1 MLIKGIGA
9 MKKNEFRRREVLQ
22 YLVDEYIIH
31 KEAVSSK
38 LISSKYLPECSSA
51 TIRID
56 LNKLEKCNLIYQPHT
71 SAGRIPTIKG
81 YREYLD
87 MIFSQVSNQEYI
99 ENETLRGLLVQY
111 YRDTPMAL
119 HYIMQVLARE
129 TDQLSFVAEPQ
140 VSYGYLEKLDVFHV
154 SPRKLLFVVSLDS
167 GLDKTVILQTEQE
180 INPRQLK
187 IIVKHINEELGG
199 LRIYDIQ
206 NKYLREIQN
215 KIGRESAIFKNFLRG
230 LHHALSQISSYY
242 IHFDG
247 SVNFLEQPE
256 FDDRQSILNFLGFIQ
271 RQDNLINL
279 MKRHDRESDFSIL
292 MGEELIRPELTEYAM
307 IYARYE
313 IYGVPGYLGVI
324 GPIRM
329 DYRKNILLVRN
340 FARTI
345 TETTKKGMMVKK
357 DGRK

>member
-1 MLIKGIGA
+1 
-9 MKKNEFRRREVLQ
+9 MKKNEIRRQKVLK
-22 YLVDEYIIH
+22 YVVREYIEH
-31 KEAVSSK
+31 QEAVPSK
-38 LISSKYLPECSSA
+38 LICNKYLPDCSSA

-56 LNKLEKCNLIYQPHT
+56 LNKLEKENYIYQPYT

-81 YREYLD
+81 YREYLS
-87 MIFSQVSNQEYI
+87 MICPSIQVEPYT
-99 ENETLRGLLVQY
+99 ENELLRNLLVQY

-119 HYIMQVLARE
+119 HYIMQILAKE

-140 VSYGYLEKLDVFHV
+140 VSYGYLEKLDVFLI
-154 SPRKLLFVVSLDS
+154 SPQKLLFVVSLDS
-167 GLDKTVILQTEQE
+167 GLDKTVIIKTDQA

-187 IIVKHINEELGG
+187 IIVRHINEELGG

-206 NKYLREIQN
+206 NKYLQEIQN
-215 KIGRESAIFKNFLRG
+215 KIGRESMLFKNFLKE
-230 LHHALSQISSYY
+230 LHHALSQISSYF

-256 FDDRQSILNFLGFIQ
+256 FDDRKSILSFLSFIQ
-271 RQDNLINL
+271 RQDSLINL
-279 MKRHDRESDFSIL
+279 MKRHDYQKDYSVL
-292 MGEELIRPELTEYAM
+292 MGEELIRPELTEYAL

-313 IYGVPGYLGVI
+313 IYGVPGYLGIV
-324 GPIRM
+324 GPVRM
-329 DYRKNILLVRN
+329 DYQKNIPLVRD

-357 DGRK
+357 DGKES